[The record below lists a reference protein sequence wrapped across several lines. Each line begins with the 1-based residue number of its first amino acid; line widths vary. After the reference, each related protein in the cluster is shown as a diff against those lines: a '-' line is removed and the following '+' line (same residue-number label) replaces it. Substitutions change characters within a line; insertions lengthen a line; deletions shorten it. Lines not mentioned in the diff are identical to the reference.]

1 TLPLDRHTYRQLVHA
16 RAGDVIALPYLG
28 LAGKP
33 TQDELALFE
42 MVGDT
47 IRADRFEA
55 LAIHDGML
63 ELRGLPAG
71 DYDLWLKRS
80 GERIRIRVVDG
91 PVQGNHVL
99 GKLRYLELPSLKPVQ
114 IAAIAAAGDDLTIR
128 LRDVSAFTRVHIF
141 A

>member
-1 TLPLDRHTYRQLVHA
+1 M
-16 RAGDVIALPYLG
+16 IALPYLG

-55 LAIHDGML
+55 LAIQDGML

-91 PVQGNHVL
+91 DQARPAV
-99 GKLRYLELPSLKPVQ
+99 
-114 IAAIAAAGDDLTIR
+114 AAHNAPEAAGLAGGNR
-128 LRDVSAFTRVHIF
+128 
-141 A
+141 